1 MVEAAPTTH
10 ATHDPLL
17 VAALVDRDLAGPE
30 LDRARA
36 QVADCSACAELHAD
50 LLSLAAATRALPTPA
65 RPRDFTLTETDVAR
79 LRPGLVR
86 RLLGAIGSSRDAFS
100 RPLAAGLT
108 TLGLAGLLV
117 ATVPTVLPVGESG
130 AAGAPGAQVDAAA
143 SELYA
148 IEAAPSGE
156 EAVRSAAS
164 AAPAPAAPP
173 DAGGGLEEPAAQG
186 DGGSSDLAGDDA
198 QVDAESNLLSAQPP
212 TVNALVVV
220 SGSLLVIGLGLFA
233 LRWTARRFG
242 D

>member
-1 MVEAAPTTH
+1 M
-10 ATHDPLL
+10 
-17 VAALVDRDLAGPE
+17 
-30 LDRARA
+30 
-36 QVADCSACAELHAD
+36 
-50 LLSLAAATRALPTPA
+50 
-65 RPRDFTLTETDVAR
+65 
-79 LRPGLVR
+79 
-86 RLLGAIGSSRDAFS
+86 
-100 RPLAAGLT
+100 
-108 TLGLAGLLV
+108 
-117 ATVPTVLPVGESG
+117 ATVPTVLPAGESG

-173 DAGGGLEEPAAQG
+173 DAGGSLEEPAAQG

>member
-117 ATVPTVLPVGESG
+117 ATVPTVLPAGESG
-130 AAGAPGAQVDAAA
+130 AAALSPVGAPITPELDTTLEGPVASDSLAGEPAIAA
-143 SELYA
+143 
-148 IEAAPSGE
+148 GE
-156 EAVRSAAS
+156 DQFQRADEGDMALR
-164 AAPAPAAPP
+164 PGPQPPAALV
-173 DAGGGLEEPAAQG
+173 AL
-186 DGGSSDLAGDDA
+186 SLAF
-198 QVDAESNLLSAQPP
+198 
-212 TVNALVVV
+212 LVV
-220 SGSLLVIGLGLFA
+220 GLGLGA
-233 LRWTARRFG
+233 LRLAAGRRAREP
-242 D
+242 